1 MVSKKEEQPY
11 WVVTVSIN
19 YSDQTYWG
27 ANVDLLPSPNGD
39 LRTPYIQVQA
49 ADEIG
54 AFNEA
59 QKVLRRLGFR
69 LGE

>member
-1 MVSKKEEQPY
+1 MSNKEEQPY
-11 WVVTVSIN
+11 WVVSVSIN

-27 ANVDLLPSPNGD
+27 ASVIRHPDPMTNV
-39 LRTPYIQVQA
+39 RTPYVQVQA

-59 QKVLRRLGFR
+59 QKTLRRLGFR
-69 LGE
+69 LAA